1 MAQDK
6 LQVGLEYD
14 VKGVALAK
22 LEKNIDRS
30 VQKTKVLERAARMT
44 GSRLNKMM
52 DDYKARTQKSESAT
66 GKMIKSIGGI
76 ALAAVSVD
84 KAIGLVTD
92 SIKLSSDNLE
102 NTNKMK
108 VVFGQLYGEADKWSK
123 QYADTMGM
131 SSSKTREAMGDIQ
144 NLFVGF
150 GMGRE
155 QAFGFG
161 KDIISLANDLDSFNN
176 LSAKGIDVQKNMVSA
191 LMGESEAA
199 KAFGVSILEPQMA
212 VASLAL
218 GLGKYSNKMDEA
230 TKIQIR
236 LKAIQMQSADAMGD
250 VARNLDTEVG
260 KRRRLAAQIENTKL
274 ALGDKL
280 MPVQMKMLDVGLK
293 TVGIVNQ
300 MGAKFVQFGEAV
312 KSGYGK
318 TQFLIGVVGALG
330 VAFGTYKTIAM
341 TVWAIEKARALW
353 TMATAIPTT
362 LAQNWAIIT
371 TTGSLVAQKVASMG
385 AMLGTQ
391 LLTGAQWLLNAAF
404 NMSPMGKVVLGL
416 TALAGGFVW
425 AYKKIEPF
433 RNLIN
438 SIWEKLQNSTLGK
451 LVGKA
456 FSGASVP
463 STGSITGGVTGGT
476 TTSFGTTTKPIGSN
490 RTGESFVKNDGMYK
504 LHYGE
509 RVLTKA
515 ENEQGAQGGVSSS
528 PSINISIN
536 AVQELGNEIKR
547 AIQPIVETTIKN
559 YQTKQ
564 LMKMGIAGGQ

>member
-66 GKMIKSIGGI
+66 GRMIKSLGGI
-76 ALAAVSVD
+76 AVAAVSVD
-84 KAIGLVTD
+84 KAFGLVTD

-161 KDIISLANDLDSFNN
+161 KDIVTLANDLDSFNN
-176 LSAKGIDVQKNMVSA
+176 LSSKGIDVQKNMVSA

-293 TVGIVNQ
+293 TVGIVNE
-300 MGAKFVQFGEAV
+300 MGVKFIQFGEAV

-318 TQFLIGVVGALG
+318 TQVLIGVVGALG

-476 TTSFGTTTKPIGSN
+476 TTSFGTTTKPIGSH

-515 ENEQGAQGGVSSS
+515 ENEQGGQGGVSSS

>member
-6 LQVGLEYD
+6 LQVALDYD

-52 DDYKARTQKSESAT
+52 DDYKSRTQKSESAT
-66 GKMIKSIGGI
+66 GKMIKSLGGM
-76 ALAAVSVD
+76 AVAAVSVD
-84 KAIGLVTD
+84 KAFGLVTD

-161 KDIISLANDLDSFNN
+161 KDIVSLANDLDSFNN

-260 KRRRLAAQIENTKL
+260 KRRRLASQIENTKI

-280 MPVQMKMLDVGLK
+280 MPIQMKMLDLGLK
-293 TVGIVNQ
+293 TIDTVNQ
-300 MGAKFVQFGEAV
+300 IGDKFKQFGEAV

-318 TQFLIGVVGALG
+318 TQIFIGVLAALG
-330 VAFGTYKTIAM
+330 FAWGAYKTIAM
-341 TVWAIEKARALW
+341 AVWTIEKAKALW
-353 TMATAIPTT
+353 TMIVAIPTT
-362 LAQNWAIIT
+362 LAQNWAILT
-371 TTGSLVAQKVASMG
+371 TTGSLVAQKVATMG
-385 AMLGTQ
+385 SFIATKIF
-391 LLTGAQWLLNAAF
+391 TGAQWLLNAALTA
-404 NMSPMGKVVLGL
+404 NPIGLVVLAIG
-416 TALAGGFVW
+416 ALAGGFVL

-433 RNLIN
+433 RKLID
-438 SIWEKLQNSTLGK
+438 SIWEKLKNSTLGK
-451 LVGKA
+451 LIGKA

-463 STGSITGGVTGGT
+463 STDSIIGGVTGGT
-476 TTSFGTTTKPIGSN
+476 TTSFGTTTKPVGSH

-515 ENEQGAQGGVSSS
+515 ENSQYSQGGVSQS
-528 PSINISIN
+528 PGINISIN